1 MCDNGSWRSPWP
13 IVLRRN
19 EHVKSKLQ
27 EIEYQGKTYKLAF
40 DLNVME
46 AIQDE
51 YGSIE
56 AWGKLVE
63 PEEGEPNIKALV
75 FGATQMIN
83 EGIEISNDEDGTDEK
98 QLTHRKVARILTA
111 VGLESVTSKVQQTV
125 VDSTADD
132 SKNA

>member
-1 MCDNGSWRSPWP
+1 M
-13 IVLRRN
+13 
-19 EHVKSKLQ
+19 KSKLQ
-27 EIEYQGKTYKLAF
+27 EIEYKGKTYKLAF

-46 AIQDE
+46 SIQDE

-83 EGIEISNDEDGTDEK
+83 EGIEISNDENGTDDK
-98 QLTHRKVARILTA
+98 PLTHRKVARILTE
-111 VGLESVTSKVQQTV
+111 VGLESVTGKVQQTV
-125 VDSTADD
+125 VDSAADD
-132 SKNA
+132 SKNE

>member
-1 MCDNGSWRSPWP
+1 M
-13 IVLRRN
+13 
-19 EHVKSKLQ
+19 KSKLQ

-75 FGATQMIN
+75 FGAMQMIN
-83 EGIEISNDEDGTDEK
+83 EGIEITNDEGGTDEK
-98 QLTHRKVARILTA
+98 PLTHRKVARILTE
-111 VGLESVTSKVQQTV
+111 VGLEAVTSKVQQTV
-125 VDSTADD
+125 VDSAADD
-132 SKNA
+132 SKNE

>member
-1 MCDNGSWRSPWP
+1 M
-13 IVLRRN
+13 
-19 EHVKSKLQ
+19 KSKFQ
-27 EIEYQGKTYKLAF
+27 EIEYRDKTYKLAF

-63 PEEGEPNIKALV
+63 PDGGEPNIKALV

-83 EGIEISNDEDGTDEK
+83 ESIDIDNDENGTDEK
-98 QLTHRKVARILTA
+98 PLTHRKVARILTE
-111 VGLESVTSKVQQTV
+111 VGLEPVTDKVQKSV
-125 VDSTADD
+125 IDSTEDD

>member
-1 MCDNGSWRSPWP
+1 M
-13 IVLRRN
+13 
-19 EHVKSKLQ
+19 KSKLQ
-27 EIEYQGKTYKLAF
+27 EIEYQEKTYKLAF

-83 EGIEISNDEDGTDEK
+83 EGIEISNDKDGSDEK
-98 QLTHRKVARILTA
+98 PLTHRKVARILTE

-132 SKNA
+132 SKNE

>member
-1 MCDNGSWRSPWP
+1 M
-13 IVLRRN
+13 
-19 EHVKSKLQ
+19 KSKLQ
-27 EIEYQGKTYKLAF
+27 EIEYSGKTYRLAF

-75 FGATQMIN
+75 FGAMQMIN
-83 EGIEISNDEDGTDEK
+83 EGIEISNEEDGTDEK
-98 QLTHRKVARILTA
+98 PLTHRRAARILTE
-111 VGLESVTSKVQQTV
+111 VGLESVTDKVQQAV
-125 VDSTADD
+125 VDSAADD

>member
-1 MCDNGSWRSPWP
+1 MKNA
-13 IVLRRN
+13 V
-19 EHVKSKLQ
+19 Q
-27 EIEYQGKTYKLAF
+27 TIEYRDKTYKLAF

-51 YGSIE
+51 FGSIE

-75 FGATQMIN
+75 FGAMQMIN
-83 EGIEISNDEDGTDEK
+83 EGIDIDNDENGTDEK
-98 QLTHRKVARILTA
+98 PLTHRKVARILTE
-111 VGLESVTSKVQQTV
+111 VGLESVTDKVQKSV
-125 VDSTADD
+125 IDSTEDD

>member
-1 MCDNGSWRSPWP
+1 M
-13 IVLRRN
+13 
-19 EHVKSKLQ
+19 KSKLQ
-27 EIEYQGKTYKLAF
+27 EIEYEGKTYKLAF

-46 AIQDE
+46 SIQDE

-75 FGATQMIN
+75 FGAMQMIN

-98 QLTHRKVARILTA
+98 PLTHRKVARILTA

-125 VDSTADD
+125 FDSSADD

>member
-1 MCDNGSWRSPWP
+1 M
-13 IVLRRN
+13 
-19 EHVKSKLQ
+19 KSKLQ
-27 EIEYQGKTYKLAF
+27 EIEYDGKKYKLVF

-63 PEEGEPNIKALV
+63 PEKSEPNIKALI
-75 FGATQMIN
+75 FGAMQMMN
-83 EGIEISNDEDGTDEK
+83 EGIEISNEEDGADEK
-98 QLTHRKVARILTA
+98 PLSHRKVARILTA

-125 VDSTADD
+125 VDSAADD
-132 SKNA
+132 SKNE

>member
-1 MCDNGSWRSPWP
+1 M
-13 IVLRRN
+13 
-19 EHVKSKLQ
+19 KSKLQ
-27 EIEYQGKTYKLAF
+27 EIEYKDKTYKLAF

-98 QLTHRKVARILTA
+98 PLSHRKVARILTE
-111 VGLESVTSKVQQTV
+111 VGLESVADKMQKSVI
-125 VDSTADD
+125 DSTADD

>member
-1 MCDNGSWRSPWP
+1 MGLCGPWP
-13 IVLRRN
+13 ISEKR
-19 EHVKSKLQ
+19 EEDAVKSAMQ
-27 EIEYQGKTYKLAF
+27 EIEYKDKTYKLAF

-63 PEEGEPNIKALV
+63 PEDGEPNIKALV

-98 QLTHRKVARILTA
+98 PLTHRKVARILTE
-111 VGLESVTSKVQQTV
+111 VGLESVTDKVQQTV

>member
-1 MCDNGSWRSPWP
+1 M
-13 IVLRRN
+13 
-19 EHVKSKLQ
+19 KSKLQ
-27 EIEYQGKTYKLAF
+27 EIEYKDKTYKLAF

-83 EGIEISNDEDGTDEK
+83 EGIEICNDEDGTDEK
-98 QLTHRKVARILTA
+98 PLTHRKVARILTE
-111 VGLESVTSKVQQTV
+111 VGLESVTGKVQQTV

>member
-1 MCDNGSWRSPWP
+1 M
-13 IVLRRN
+13 
-19 EHVKSKLQ
+19 KSKFQ
-27 EIEYQGKTYKLAF
+27 EIEYKDKTYKLAF

-75 FGATQMIN
+75 FGAAQMIN

-98 QLTHRKVARILTA
+98 PLTHRKVARILTE
-111 VGLESVTSKVQQTV
+111 VGLEAVTDKVQLTV
-125 VDSTADD
+125 VDSAADD
-132 SKNA
+132 SKNE